1 MERSNERRLLQ
12 QVRRGD
18 TDAFASLYQDNV
30 QAIFRYIAYRV
41 NNAQLAEDL
50 TGDVFIRAL
59 KSISTYED
67 QGKPFL
73 AWLYRIA
80 HARVVD
86 HYRQTN
92 RRPEAA
98 TLDEQPIEAP
108 GDMDAS
114 LIRRQAAKVL
124 REAIADLTEDQQ
136 QVIILRFIEGQR
148 IEMVAEQMG
157 KQANAIKQLQHRAL
171 HALAA
176 RLERAGFDIETVLAG
191 MA

>member
-30 QAIFRYIAYRV
+30 QAVFRYIAYRV

>member
-1 MERSNERRLLQ
+1 VERSNERRLLQ

-30 QAIFRYIAYRV
+30 QAVFRYIAYRV